1 MTMDVSH
8 CVDNTVTKSLL
19 INLDYC
25 DKELSHWS
33 LETLTLD
40 EVVMEL
46 IIGWG
51 GGGGGGEE
59 DWWFLAGLDSGE
71 DLDGG

>member
-1 MTMDVSH
+1 MDVSH

-25 DKELSHWS
+25 DKGLSHWS

-51 GGGGGGEE
+51 GEE